1 MKNTN
6 LIIGAGVAIV
16 LIVVLCLVLGNKGEN
31 YSMFPEFAS
40 LADLGD
46 ALAPAATSPMMAA
59 APPTASAGS
68 GAATVAACKTLLK
81 VATDPLLS
89 SPAMANAKPYDKN
102 TKDLA
107 KAFLSAPDLTLIAGA
122 TVTVNPRK
130 LKNMMAAAIREAY
143 DAGTATGFAI
153 TAKLGALVTKQQMN
167 QLKVKA
173 SKTRD
178 LELMSFAGRADKL
191 ADVPSDISSKM
202 VSRSKP
208 VCFRNQAGT
217 KYPLYATIEDAN
229 TLFGPFVNSSTKILL
244 DMNNGGNPYFFSK
257 DMQELSKKLSMR
269 NAKC

>member
-16 LIVVLCLVLGNKGEN
+16 LIVVLCVVLGNKGEN

-40 LADLGD
+40 LAGPED
-46 ALAPAATSPMMAA
+46 ALAPAATSPPPMAVPP
-59 APPTASAGS
+59 APPISF
-68 GAATVAACKTLLK
+68 AACKTLLK

-89 SPAMANAKPYDKN
+89 SPAMANAKTYDKN

-107 KAFLSAPDLTLIAGA
+107 KAFLSAPDLPLIAGA

-130 LKNMMAAAIREAY
+130 LKTMMAAAIREAY

-191 ADVPSDISSKM
+191 ADVLSDISSKM
-202 VSRSKP
+202 VSRSKT
-208 VCFRNQAGT
+208 VCFRNQTGN
-217 KYPLYATIEDAN
+217 KYPLYANMIEDFN
-229 TLFGPFVNSSTKILL
+229 TLIGPFVNSSTKILS

-257 DMQELSKKLSMR
+257 DMQELSKKLR
-269 NAKC
+269 TAKC